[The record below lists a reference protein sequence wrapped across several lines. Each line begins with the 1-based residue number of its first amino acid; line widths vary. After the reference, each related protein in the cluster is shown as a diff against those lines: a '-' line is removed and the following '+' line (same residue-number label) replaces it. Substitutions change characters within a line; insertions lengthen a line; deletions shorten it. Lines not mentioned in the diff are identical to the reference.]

1 MLRYALPGHD
11 ETRID
16 LFIYPFGQDRAEAA
30 LDHGMR
36 DFVAS
41 LRTAEREGRFRAL
54 SMSDAVAFDLG
65 QAPADGDGPGKR
77 RRDRRGS
84 GDADVERMLMEAL
97 AAVDRRIRGRR
108 LDLAFEYPGQVEGDW
123 FAMHSRG
130 YLFYRHLY
138 FFKGRVSATAA
149 RIDRGRF
156 AALADRA
163 MRDLVPACRLTTS
176 AGAPTPP
183 STWTRDSRDA
193 KCSRCSCA
201 GWWRPRRRWRRATAA
216 TRPTRRNWPRC
227 PTTPSWCWSSTP
239 PTTGATERAASRPAA
254 AARLDWAP

>member
-163 MRDLVPACRLTTS
+163 MRELVPAVQAYNVGGCADTTLHVDPGLPRREMQQMLLRGMVAAQAS
-176 AGAPTPP
+176 LEAGNC
-183 STWTRDSRDA
+183 RDA
-193 KCSRCSCA
+193 ADEAELAALSHDA
-201 GWWRPRRRWRRATAA
+201 ELVPVEYPADDWR
-216 TRPTRRNWPRC
+216 
-227 PTTPSWCWSSTP
+227 
-239 PTTGATERAASRPAA
+239 
-254 AARLDWAP
+254 D